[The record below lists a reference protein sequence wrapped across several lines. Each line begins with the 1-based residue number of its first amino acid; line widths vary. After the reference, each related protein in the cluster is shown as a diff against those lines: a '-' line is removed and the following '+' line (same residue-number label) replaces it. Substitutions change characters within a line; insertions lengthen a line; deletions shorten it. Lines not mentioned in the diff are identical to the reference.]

1 MPARTTDRDL
11 IKAMMEGGTAKIYHC
26 NDSDKCLKVVA
37 DATVTIT
44 SSKALKS
51 QISALLSSIQ
61 NKAVADEKLTDQEK
75 GFISSTTI
83 PVFKYRST
91 RRCSVCLTHLFTS

>member
-1 MPARTTDRDL
+1 
-11 IKAMMEGGTAKIYHC
+11 MMEGGTAKIYHC

-44 SSKALKS
+44 SSKALKN
-51 QISALLSSIQ
+51 QIRALLSSIQ

-83 PVFKYRST
+83 PVFKYGRSADA
-91 RRCSVCLTHLFTS
+91 RGV